1 MNIYI
6 YICMYISIYLIY
18 LLSISSVMSDRRFSP
33 GPAFLDPSFTP
44 KDWPQRRCS
53 DRMTDGRD
61 ISWGFTRPGKRLQK
75 TNNGKIHHAILMG
88 KLTISTGP

>member
-1 MNIYI
+1 MNIYIYIYDMNI

-44 KDWPQRRCS
+44 KDWPQGRCS
-53 DRMTDGRD
+53 DRRTVE
-61 ISWGFTRPGKRLQK
+61 ISLGGLPGLV
-75 TNNGKIHHAILMG
+75 N
-88 KLTISTGP
+88 